1 MPTLKQLTCH
11 VEWPISKTP
20 FREYGISYGDGVVE
34 SYIAIPPG
42 STPFAIS
49 LKSKGFISSG
59 LAMFVYIDGVY
70 QCNRNRSNLKFV
82 APPGDVMQAPATV
95 EFRVRQKEERLPN
108 GDWIGRPWRFEPLN
122 IGEFPATW
130 IYPPGMHRQAGA

>member
-20 FREYGISYGDGVVE
+20 FREYGVSYGDGVVE
-34 SYIAIPPG
+34 SHIAIPPG

-70 QCNRNRSNLKFV
+70 QCNRNISNLKFSET
-82 APPGDVMQAPATV
+82 PGDITQETATV
-95 EFRVRQKEERLPN
+95 EFRVRQREERLPN
-108 GDWIGRPWRFEPLN
+108 GEWIGRPWRFEPLN
-122 IGEFPATW
+122 IGKFLAL
-130 IYPPGMHRQAGA
+130 PPGMYKQERA